1 MCEWLVVSA
10 AVIVWLLLCW
20 GCNPPP
26 VWYMLFLAAQPQ
38 NSGNSIHF
46 LMDTLWVWNLPQLC
60 NSTPIKLASV
70 AHFWVVLP
78 RTLPLDQAA
87 QSSTQCKLQPFCCLC
102 IKICCDNSVDNLL
115 HIYLSRF
122 LAAPQPAPL
131 HPCTPGPLHPVP
143 CGTAFALCCVHSRLN
158 IRCV

>member
-1 MCEWLVVSA
+1 MACCVCCSRCLATSLLGLQPSPGLLYAFSCCATPEFWQLYSLSNGHAVGLKSS
-10 AVIVWLLLCW
+10 VIVQFNPHQVGKCSPLLRS
-20 GCNPPP
+20 PFP
-26 VWYMLFLAAQPQ
+26 
-38 NSGNSIHF
+38 
-46 LMDTLWVWNLPQLC
+46 LPA
-60 NSTPIKLASV
+60 P
-70 AHFWVVLP
+70 
-78 RTLPLDQAA
+78 
-87 QSSTQCKLQPFCCLC
+87 QSSTQYKLQPFCCLC